1 MLQSTIILIFATITG
16 LLGLVANIKAQTSLK
31 SMLYFLTIYTTIV
44 YFGDYQ
50 VRCFV
55 TGGCHFTSWFA
66 VVVLLVALYGIAY
79 VYYTAL
85 QMKAGESVVG
95 NDAVVNANPII
106 RDILNYMEN
115 HYNISLQD

>member
-16 LLGLVANIKAQTSLK
+16 LLGLVANIKAQTGLK
-31 SMLYFLTIYTTIV
+31 SMFYFLTIYTIIV

-55 TGGCHFTSWFA
+55 TGGCNFTSWFA
-66 VVVLLVALYGIAY
+66 VMVLLVALYGIAY

-85 QMKAGESVVG
+85 QMKSGAAGNE
-95 NDAVVNANPII
+95 AVVNANPVIKNA
-106 RDILNYMEN
+106 LTYLEN
-115 HYNISLQD
+115 HYNISIQD